1 MRFSPQHAIASR
13 IVMGFCLLAVS
24 LAAQT
29 PDKPAPQPAT
39 HQAPMVERYGKP
51 YVMVTI
57 NGKGP
62 FRFVIDTGTGGD
74 ALVTPELATELGLP
88 TVGHATLSDPSGQ
101 GAKRAPIV
109 QIDSLEVA
117 GVRFTGIR
125 AISHSFFAEAG
136 TCEGLLGFTLF
147 RDYLLTLDFPDRLVT
162 LSGGALATDGGKSV
176 LPFRMPEG
184 VPIAYLK
191 VDGLQPVEAQLDS
204 GGGGLVLP
212 EKLAA
217 HLNATTV
224 QALIDNLVEARLDRT
239 VPTPV
244 HHGWRRRCARRSAA
258 TLDATRRSSVAR
270 FTRRATFS
278 SGCPN
283 RCTLRCGAS
292 CGKPGK
298 WTMPKGPKRSFA
310 ISPAV
315 SNGTGTAFPLRSW
328 KGSTRCSLSPGSA
341 SLANCAARS
350 PAPTSSRMSWA
361 RCAGSA
367 ATSNT
372 GARPRW
378 PCDGPPPPC
387 RKRIKGF
394 RRLKAYKH
402 LPALRAALAKQG
414 QQPPSDE
421 ALVQIAEAA

>member
-1 MRFSPQHAIASR
+1 MRFSQQHAIASR
-13 IVMGFCLLAVS
+13 IVMGLCLLAVS

-29 PDKPAPQPAT
+29 PDKPAPQPAI
-39 HQAPMVERYGKP
+39 HQTPMVERYGKP

-162 LSGGALATDGGKSV
+162 LSGGALAADGGKSV

-217 HLNATTV
+217 HLKYDV
-224 QALIDNLVEARLDRT
+224 D
-239 VPTPV
+239 PV
-244 HHGWRRRCARRSAA
+244 VFASGRSV
-258 TLDATRRSSVAR
+258 SAR
-270 FTRRATFS
+270 FEMKAAKLASDVKLGRYTFTH
-278 SGCPN
+278 PVVEIH
-283 RCTLRCGAS
+283 
-292 CGKPGK
+292 P
-298 WTMPKGPKRSFA
+298 
-310 ISPAV
+310 
-315 SNGTGTAFPLRSW
+315 AFPLVNF
-328 KGSTRCSLSPGSA
+328 GSPPMQIFAITFDQKNLLVRFASNQKRFSLS
-341 SLANCAARS
+341 
-350 PAPTSSRMSWA
+350 AP
-361 RCAGSA
+361 
-367 ATSNT
+367 
-372 GARPRW
+372 
-378 PCDGPPPPC
+378 PCPTRLTNAPVYDPPPP
-387 RKRIKGF
+387 
-394 RRLKAYKH
+394 
-402 LPALRAALAKQG
+402 
-414 QQPPSDE
+414 D
-421 ALVQIAEAA
+421 LVPVG